1 MSDVDFIF
9 FCDFV
14 VVYLTPLISYN
25 PFLNLPMSNINFLS
39 IDQLNL
45 QEFDSNSE
53 LIPLLTPEDE
63 EEMNNEELPASL
75 PILPLRNTVLFP
87 GVVIPISAG
96 RDKSIKLINDA
107 NAGDKIIGV
116 VAQKNEDIE
125 DPTKNDIHTI
135 GTVARILRV
144 LKMPDGNITVIL
156 QGKKR
161 FEIDKVTSEKP
172 YISASI
178 KEVEEKRPGKHD
190 TEFAAI
196 VESVKELAIEIIK
209 ESPNIPTE
217 ATFAIKNI
225 ESHSFLINFVSSNMN
240 LSVIEKQNLLAMNT
254 LKERA
259 LETLR
264 FMNVELQKLE
274 LKNDIQSKVRFD
286 LDQQQREYF
295 LHQQMKTIQEELGG
309 VSQEQELDEMRLK
322 AKSKKWDDK
331 TKTHFEKE
339 LTKMQRMNP
348 QAPDFGIQR
357 NYLELFLKLPWNEFS
372 KDNFDLT
379 RAQKILDRDHFGLE
393 DVKKRMIEHLAVLK
407 LRNDMKSPIL
417 CLTGPPGVGKT
428 SIGKSVAAALGRE
441 YVRISLGG
449 LRDEAEIRGH
459 RKTYIGA
466 MPGRIIQSLKKAGT
480 SNPVFV
486 LDEIDK
492 LSNSNHGDP
501 SSALLEVLDP
511 EQNNSF
517 YDNFLEYGYDLSKVM
532 FIATSNNLSAI
543 QPALRDRME
552 VIKMSGYT
560 IEEKVEIARQHL
572 FPKQLAAHG
581 LTSKELTI
589 GKKQLEK
596 IVEGYTRESG
606 VRGLEA
612 KIAQVIRHA
621 AKSVAMEEE
630 YNQKVTDED
639 IVQVLGAPRM
649 ARDKSESNDVAGVVT
664 GLAWTAV
671 GGDILFIES
680 LLSPG
685 KGTMTITGNLGT
697 VMKESATIALE
708 YIKANTTLL
717 GLDSD
722 VISNYN
728 IHLHVPEGATPKD
741 GPSAGIAMLTSL
753 VSLFT
758 QKKIKKNMAMTG
770 EITLRG
776 KVLPV
781 GGIKE
786 KILAAKRANIKEII
800 LCSENKQD
808 IDEIKPDYIKGLT
821 FHYVKE
827 MSEVLQIAIT
837 DQKVK
842 NAKKL

>member
-1 MSDVDFIF
+1 
-9 FCDFV
+9 
-14 VVYLTPLISYN
+14 
-25 PFLNLPMSNINFLS
+25 MSNHKILTIDNLS
-39 IDQLNL
+39 L
-45 QEFDSNSE
+45 QEFDSEAE

-63 EEMNNEELPASL
+63 EEMNNELLPDSL
-75 PILPLRNTVLFP
+75 PILPLRNMVLFP
-87 GVVIPISAG
+87 GVVIPITAG

-107 NAGDKIIGV
+107 NASGKNIGV
-116 VAQKNEDIE
+116 VAQKNEEDE
-125 DPTKNDIHTI
+125 DPTKDDIHTV

-144 LKMPDGNITVIL
+144 LKMPDGNITIIL

-161 FEIDKVTSEKP
+161 FEIAEVVSEEP
-172 YISASI
+172 YITAKV
-178 KEVEEKRPGKHD
+178 KEVPEKRPKKND
-190 TEFAAI
+190 TEFNAI
-196 VESVKELAIEIIK
+196 IDSLKELAVKIIQ
-209 ESPNIPTE
+209 ESPNLPSE

-225 ESHSFLINFVSSNMN
+225 ESKSFLVNFVSSNMN
-240 LSVIEKQNLLAMNT
+240 LSVKEKQDLLKIND
-254 LKERA
+254 LKDRA

-309 VSQEQELDEMRLK
+309 VSHEEEFDEMSQR
-322 AKSKKWDDK
+322 AKTKKWDETTQK
-331 TKTHFEKE
+331 HFEKE
-339 LTKMQRMNP
+339 LSKLRRMNP
-348 QAPDFGIQR
+348 QAPDFSIQR
-357 NYLELFLKLPWNEFS
+357 NYLDLFLDLPWNEFS
-372 KDNFDLT
+372 EDNFDLK

-393 DVKKRMIEHLAVLK
+393 EVKKRMIEHLAVLK
-407 LRNDMKSPIL
+407 LRNDMKSPII

-428 SIGKSVAAALGRE
+428 SIGRSIAEALGRK

-466 MPGRIIQSLKKAGT
+466 LPGRIIQSLKKAGT

-492 LSNSNHGDP
+492 LSNSHSGDP

-517 YDNFLEYGYDLSKVM
+517 YDNFLEMGYDLSKVM
-532 FIATSNNLSAI
+532 FIATSNNMATI

-572 FPKQLAAHG
+572 FPRQLREHG

-606 VRGLEA
+606 VRGLEN
-612 KIAQVIRHA
+612 KLAQVIRNA

-630 YNQKVTDED
+630 YNKKVTDED
-639 IVQVLGAPRM
+639 ILKVLGVPRLE
-649 ARDKSESNDVAGVVT
+649 RDKYESNDVAGVVT
-664 GLAWTAV
+664 GLAWTSV

-708 YIKANTTLL
+708 FIKANAQAL
-717 GLDSD
+717 GLNSD
-722 VISNYN
+722 ILNKFN

-753 VSLFT
+753 VSLFS
-758 QKKIKKNMAMTG
+758 QKRVKKNLAMTG

-800 LCSENKQD
+800 LCHENKRD
-808 IDEIKPDYIKGLT
+808 IDEIKPEYLDGLT

-842 NAKKL
+842 NAKKLD

>member
-1 MSDVDFIF
+1 MSHFNI
-9 FCDFV
+9 
-14 VVYLTPLISYN
+14 LTMD
-25 PFLNLPMSNINFLS
+25 NLS
-39 IDQLNL
+39 L
-45 QEFDSNSE
+45 QEFDSDAE
-53 LIPLLTPEDE
+53 LIPLMTPEDE
-63 EEMNNEELPASL
+63 EEMNREELPPSL

-116 VAQKNEDIE
+116 VAQINEAVE
-125 DPTKNDIHTI
+125 DPTKNDIHKI
-135 GTVARILRV
+135 GTVAQILRV
-144 LKMPDGNITVIL
+144 LKMPDGNVTVIL

-161 FEIDKVTSEKP
+161 FEIDAVTSERP
-172 YISASI
+172 YLRASI

-190 TEFAAI
+190 TEFSAI
-196 VESVKELAIEIIK
+196 VESIKEAAVQIVKENPNLPS
-209 ESPNIPTE
+209 ES
-217 ATFAIKNI
+217 TFAIRNI
-225 ESHSFLINFVSSNMN
+225 ESHSFLINFVSSNLN
-240 LSVIEKQNLLAMNT
+240 LTVPEKQSLLVKNV

-264 FMNVELQKLE
+264 YMNIELQKLA
-274 LKNDIQSKVRFD
+274 LKNDIQSKVRSD

-295 LHQQMKTIQEELGG
+295 LHQQIKTIQEELGG
-309 VSQEQELDEMRLK
+309 VSYEQEIEEMR
-322 AKSKKWDDK
+322 AKGREKKWDEK
-331 TKTHFEKE
+331 VAKHFEKE
-339 LTKMQRMNP
+339 ISKMQRMNP
-348 QAPDFGIQR
+348 QSPDFGIQR
-357 NYLELFLKLPWNEFS
+357 NYLELFLELPWNEYS
-372 KDNFDLT
+372 KDQFDLK
-379 RAQKILDRDHFGLE
+379 RAQKILDRDHFGLD
-393 DVKKRMIEHLAVLK
+393 DVKKRIIEYLAVLK
-407 LRNDMKSPIL
+407 LRNDMKSPII

-428 SIGKSVAAALGRE
+428 SIGRSIAEALGRE

-511 EQNNSF
+511 EQNKAF
-517 YDNFLEYGYDLSKVM
+517 HDNFLEMGYDLSKIM
-532 FIATSNNLSAI
+532 FIATSNNMNTI

-552 VIKMSGYT
+552 VIKMAGYT
-560 IEEKVEIARQHL
+560 IEEKIEIAKSHL
-572 FPKQLAAHG
+572 LPKQLKEHG
-581 LTSKELTI
+581 LTSKDLTI

-606 VRGLEA
+606 VRGLEN

-630 YNQKVTDED
+630 YNKKLTDED
-639 IVQVLGAPRM
+639 IVAVLGAPRM
-649 ARDKSESNDVAGVVT
+649 ERDKYESNEVAGVVT
-664 GLAWTAV
+664 GLAWTSV

-680 LLSPG
+680 LISAGTG
-685 KGTMTITGNLGT
+685 KMTMTGNLGT

-708 YIKANTTLL
+708 YIKSNAEFLKLNPEI
-717 GLDSD
+717 
-722 VISNYN
+722 ISKNN
-728 IHLHVPEGATPKD
+728 IHIHVPEGATPKD

-753 VSLFT
+753 YSLYT
-758 QKKIKKNMAMTG
+758 QKRVKKNLAMTG

-786 KILAAKRANIKEII
+786 KILAAKRAGIKEII
-800 LCSENKQD
+800 LCAENKVD
-808 IDEIKPDYIKGLT
+808 VDEIKAEYLAGLK

-827 MSEVLQIAIT
+827 MSEVLEIAIT
-837 DQKVK
+837 NQKAV
-842 NAKKL
+842 NAKDLV

>member
-1 MSDVDFIF
+1 MSKH
-9 FCDFV
+9 
-14 VVYLTPLISYN
+14 
-25 PFLNLPMSNINFLS
+25 NIITLDSLS
-39 IDQLNL
+39 L
-45 QEFDSNSE
+45 QEFDNEAE

-63 EEMNNEELPASL
+63 EEMSKEELPLSL

-87 GVVIPISAG
+87 GVVIPITAG

-107 NAGDKIIGV
+107 NAGNKIIGV
-116 VAQKNEDIE
+116 VAQKNEADE
-125 DPTKNDIHTI
+125 DPTKNDIHPV
-135 GTVARILRV
+135 GTVAKILRV
-144 LKMPDGNITVIL
+144 LKMPDGNVTVIL

-161 FEIDKVTSEKP
+161 FEIDTVTTEVP
-172 YISASI
+172 YLKAAV
-178 KEVEEKRPGKHD
+178 KEVEEKRPKKTD
-190 TEFAAI
+190 TEFNAI
-196 VESVKELAIEIIK
+196 VDSIRELAIEIIK

-225 ESHSFLINFVSSNMN
+225 ESQSFLINFVSSNMN
-240 LSVIEKQNLLAMNT
+240 LSVKEKQDLLSINV
-254 LKERA
+254 LKDRA

-264 FMNVELQKLE
+264 YMNVELQKLE

-309 VSQEQELDEMRLK
+309 VSYEQEIEEMRQK
-322 AKSKKWDDK
+322 AKTKSWDEK
-331 TKTHFEKE
+331 TAKHFEKE
-339 LTKMQRMNP
+339 ISKLQRTNP
-348 QAPDFGIQR
+348 QSPDFGIQR
-357 NYLELFLKLPWNEFS
+357 NYLDLFLELPWNHYS
-372 KDNFDLT
+372 KDNFDLK
-379 RAQKILDRDHFGLE
+379 RAQKIIDKDHFGLE
-393 DVKKRMIEHLAVLK
+393 DVKKRIIEHLAVLK
-407 LRNDMKSPIL
+407 LRNDMKSPII

-428 SIGKSVAAALGRE
+428 SIGKSIAEALGRE

-492 LSNSNHGDP
+492 LSNSHQGDP

-511 EQNNSF
+511 EQNSEF
-517 YDNFLEYGYDLSKVM
+517 YDNFLEMGYDLSKVM
-532 FIATSNNLSAI
+532 FIATSNNMATI
-543 QPALRDRME
+543 QPALKDRME
-552 VIKMSGYT
+552 VIRMTGYT

-572 FPKQLAAHG
+572 FPKQLKEHG
-581 LTSKELTI
+581 LTPKDLTI

-606 VRGLEA
+606 VRNLEQ
-612 KIAQVIRHA
+612 KIAQVIRNA

-630 YNQKVTDED
+630 YNKKVTDED
-639 IVQVLGAPRM
+639 IVKILGAPKLE
-649 ARDKSESNDVAGVVT
+649 RDKSESNDVAGVVT
-664 GLAWTAV
+664 GLAWSSV

-680 LLSPG
+680 LISAG
-685 KGTMTITGNLGT
+685 KGNLTLTGNLGT

-708 YIKANTTLL
+708 YIKANAELF
-717 GLDSD
+717 GLEAEMLSK
-722 VISNYN
+722 YN

-753 VSLFT
+753 ISLLT
-758 QKKIKKNMAMTG
+758 QKKVKKSLAMTG

-800 LCSENKQD
+800 LCHENKSD
-808 IDEIKPDYIKGLT
+808 IDEIKPEYIEGLT

-827 MSEVLQIAIT
+827 MSEVIDVAIT
-837 DQKVK
+837 NQKVK